1 VPVSGGQP
9 RTIRELWAAVE
20 TATRGQPPAPKS
32 GRTPTAAYQRALS
45 ACSEFSNGLNQ
56 ALAAL
61 HPFVG
66 EFLEE
71 LIGSDVAVA
80 PFAFGGV
87 TYTAAYYKR
96 DRKIAGQS
104 LTLDVSYR
112 SHPLVVPQHFLNE
125 ARLSA
130 LALAIYLAAGWLV
143 RQQRRQMHSSCWFS
157 MTF

>member
-1 VPVSGGQP
+1 
-9 RTIRELWAAVE
+9 
-20 TATRGQPPAPKS
+20 
-32 GRTPTAAYQRALS
+32 
-45 ACSEFSNGLNQ
+45 
-56 ALAAL
+56 L